1 MTNKSNI
8 KINICKYFR
17 RKSGLAYLPQ
27 ALQVSA
33 NLIQETPFCS
43 KLKFSAE
50 KLKETALARYFIKVQ

>member
-17 RKSGLAYLPQ
+17 KKYGLAYLPQ
-27 ALQVSA
+27 ALQVLA

-43 KLKFSAE
+43 KLKFSTE
-50 KLKETALARYFIKVQ
+50 KLKGIS